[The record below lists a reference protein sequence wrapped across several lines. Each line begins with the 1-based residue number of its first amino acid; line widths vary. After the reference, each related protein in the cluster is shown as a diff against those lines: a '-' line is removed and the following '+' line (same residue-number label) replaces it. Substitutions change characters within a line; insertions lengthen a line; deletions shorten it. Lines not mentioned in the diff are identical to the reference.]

1 MIPALLSIPRELAAD
16 ATRRA
21 VRGVLRALV
30 PPVDTPGLDPD
41 LARVARLFDIA
52 GQQSQPVATLR
63 LSYEFDAV
71 AWQAPLPEG
80 VRTRDQWVAVGA
92 DPSGPPR
99 HVRVR
104 SYLPAHLRGR
114 ASDGSTQD
122 EVTAAGALVYVH
134 GGGFAIGSLRTH
146 DAMCRRLAAGAGVLV
161 QSLEYRLAPEDPYP
175 AGLTDIA
182 AGWAAL
188 QRRWVARGGDPARIG
203 IGGDSA
209 GGHAAATVADE
220 AVAPTLGVEVPMP
233 GFCWMVHPGV
243 RLHDAAQVMPTRL
256 PDGVLLNGPMV
267 ARFADL
273 HVPDPADR
281 SAPALNPLDQPDE
294 VLAQH
299 PPTWLQTVEFDPLLE
314 QGRQYSQRLQDNGV
328 EVTHDHDPTM
338 AHGYISMTG
347 VSEGAAAALGRGIAA
362 LRQLTAS

>member
-1 MIPALLSIPRELAAD
+1 MNRLLQVPRGLV
-16 ATRRA
+16 ATGARRA
-21 VRGVLRALV
+21 VRRVLRTLV

-41 LARVARLFDIA
+41 LARVARLFDLA
-52 GQQSQPVATLR
+52 GQHDQPVRRLR
-63 LSYEFDAV
+63 LSYELDAK

-80 VRTRDQWVAVGA
+80 VQTRDQWLPVPA

-104 SYLPAHLRGR
+104 SYLPAHLRNGG
-114 ASDGSTQD
+114 DD
-122 EVTAAGALVYVH
+122 VTAAGALVFVH

-146 DAMCRRLAAGAGVLV
+146 DAVCRRLAAGAGVLV
-161 QSLEYRLAPEDPYP
+161 QSVDYRLAPEHPYP

-182 AGWAAL
+182 AAWVAL
-188 QRRWVARGGDPARIG
+188 QHRWVQRGGDPTRIG

-209 GGHAAATVADE
+209 GGHAAATVAAE
-220 AVAPTLGVEVPMP
+220 AVAPTLGVELPMP
-233 GFCWMVHPGV
+233 GFCWMVYPGL
-243 RLHDAAQVMPTRL
+243 RIHDTAEVMPTTL
-256 PDGVLLNGPMV
+256 PEGALLSGPMV

-281 SAPALNPLDQPDE
+281 GAPALNPVDRPDE

-299 PPTWLQTVEFDPLLE
+299 PPTWLQTVGFDPLLD
-314 QGRQYSQRLQDNGV
+314 QGREYVQRLTANGV
-328 EVTHDHDPTM
+328 EVDHDHDATM

-347 VSEGAAAALGRGIAA
+347 VSEGAAAAFGRGIAA
-362 LRQLTAS
+362 LRRLTAR